1 MKRARGFSRRRAMAR
16 PKETS
21 SRLPKRPRDPAGA
34 AILLAATPFLIGGAV
49 ALAVTVA
56 GGSSLAAVWLKSML
70 GRGGYRAR
78 AMRDCLRGYAQGNHS
93 FPSLRSA
100 ILGSAKGAV
109 LSVFGPPRTALL
121 GRGAS
126 RLSIWRADTWY
137 YPLER
142 PTRSAMAIRFDR
154 NVAREV
160 ERVSAPREVTSQ

>member
-1 MKRARGFSRRRAMAR
+1 MAR

-56 GGSSLAAVWLKSML
+56 GGSSPAAVWLKSML
-70 GRGGYRAR
+70 GGGGHRAR

-137 YPLER
+137 YPLDR
-142 PTRSAMAIRFDR
+142 DDRSVIAIQFEG
-154 NVAREV
+154 NVAHAV
-160 ERVSAPREVTSQ
+160 EKITSPVALID